1 MARNNFYF
9 YLSGTLSFSL
19 FLLFFLLFITMLF
32 KSSDMKVYALNKKNY
47 ISISMDSVSI
57 KTKST
62 KKKSQIKPIAK
73 ASQEITKDVDVNDLF
88 SDVWTK
94 KITKT
99 KPKAKNNR
107 RIDAIQKKIKIT
119 EQNSVESLSKKLES
133 LDSKKNDDENSAESS
148 ANEVN
153 EYLAK
158 IQAIVYKYFHVP
170 ENSQGHSVKAV
181 IELNALGKV
190 IDFRILNYSTNDA
203 LNTEVDKIKNR
214 LSNIV
219 FPINPEHKISRTI
232 VILKSKE

>member
-1 MARNNFYF
+1 
-9 YLSGTLSFSL
+9 
-19 FLLFFLLFITMLF
+19 MLF
-32 KSSDMKVYALNKKNY
+32 KSSDTKVYALNKKNY
-47 ISISMDSVSI
+47 ISISMDSVSV

-62 KKKSQIKPIAK
+62 KKKAQIKPVEK
-73 ASQEITKDVDVNDLF
+73 VSQEITKDVDVNDLF

-107 RIDAIQKKIKIT
+107 RIDAIQKKIKT
-119 EQNSVESLSKKLES
+119 REENNVESLSQKLDT

-148 ANEVN
+148 ADEVN

-158 IQAIVYKYFHVP
+158 IQAIVYRYFHVP

-214 LSNIV
+214 LSSIV
-219 FPINPEHKISRTI
+219 FPINPEHKTSRTI